1 MLLTRLDHSGY
12 IAHQL
17 CSHGV
22 TLVAVG
28 YDLAPKGVVC
38 VCVCVCV
45 WRGGGGGG
53 GVLHHCV
60 TSSFTLCFSLS
71 LANMT
76 TIVKQC
82 TLAYSKVLSLFPNGR
97 SVSAAGI

>member
-1 MLLTRLDHSGY
+1 MLLTRLEHSGY

-22 TLVAVG
+22 TLIAVG

-38 VCVCVCV
+38 VCVCVE
-45 WRGGGGGG
+45 GG

-60 TSSFTLCFSLS
+60 TSSFTLCFSIS